1 MSDNK
6 QRWTPRTTVAA
17 IVEHD
22 GKFLMVEEMIQGQLM
37 INQPAGHL
45 EENERFLDAVKREAL
60 EETRW
65 IIEPTAF
72 LGLYVYLTQDRT
84 LTFHRACFVA
94 NAIEER
100 QEAKLDPVIVR
111 TRWMTRD
118 EVAENLAQLRSDLV
132 LKCIDDYLSGVRY
145 PLDIIQDQAVISQQ

>member
-17 IVEHD
+17 IVERD

>member
-17 IVEHD
+17 IVERD

-100 QEAKLDPVIVR
+100 QEAKLDPVILR

>member
-17 IVEHD
+17 IVERD

-72 LGLYVYLTQDRT
+72 LGLYVYLNQDRT

-94 NAIEER
+94 TAIEER
-100 QEAKLDPVIVR
+100 QEAKLDPVIIR
-111 TRWMTRD
+111 TRWMTRN